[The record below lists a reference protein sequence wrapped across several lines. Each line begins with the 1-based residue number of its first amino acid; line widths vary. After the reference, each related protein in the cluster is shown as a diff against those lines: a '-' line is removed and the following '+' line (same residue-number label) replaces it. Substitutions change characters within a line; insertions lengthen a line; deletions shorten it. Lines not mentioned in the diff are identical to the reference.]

1 LDNRDRLQV
10 IVFSTG
16 VNDLS
21 PLSPLA
27 NKREEVTRRV
37 SGLIENGDTALY
49 DATLQAI
56 NGLKAQR
63 DPDHIRG
70 VVVLSDGQDTAS
82 RTTLEQLMAQIGV
95 PGEEGGNA
103 IKLFTIAFGS
113 DADTEVLRQ
122 MAESTGG
129 KQYSSDPATIS
140 QVYAEIALF
149 F

>member
-1 LDNRDRLQV
+1 LQV
-10 IVFSTG
+10 ISFSTG
-16 VNDLS
+16 VHELT

-27 NKREEVTRRV
+27 DKREDITRRV
-37 SGLIENGDTALY
+37 SGLIEEGDTSLY

-56 NGLKAQR
+56 EGLETNG
-63 DPDHIRG
+63 DPDRIRG

-82 RTTLEQLMAQIGV
+82 TIPLEQLMAQIGSI
-95 PGEEGGNA
+95 GEEGGNA
-103 IKLFTIAFGS
+103 IKLFTIAFGG
-113 DADTEVLRQ
+113 DADTDVLRQ

-129 KQYSSDPATIS
+129 KQYNSDPATIS